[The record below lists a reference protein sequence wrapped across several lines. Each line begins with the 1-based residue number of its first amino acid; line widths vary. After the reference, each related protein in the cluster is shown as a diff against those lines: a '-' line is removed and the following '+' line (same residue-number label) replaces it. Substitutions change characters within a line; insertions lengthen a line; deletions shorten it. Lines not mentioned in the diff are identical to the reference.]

1 MDVARGEGVK
11 GAFKLYPP
19 WWRDRYL
26 EEAEAITEDLIN
38 AGTSRLRIT
47 LNLSFGAIRARLS
60 AKGMPREYELWANR
74 ARSSIVLATAPTL
87 IAAPLMLTIRQVPAI
102 PTLSQGSSA
111 AAGHLASAVYLIFV
125 LISFG
130 LIATII
136 WGYGSL
142 SSGILRQRDNGRRLR
157 SLARAPGYAV
167 LLAVTFFVASII
179 VGPHAFDLHGHVVTP
194 LNGHPE
200 AASALKAAAGVMLGA
215 GWILS
220 MVLLVAVLRSA
231 TLPLECLR
239 SGKRVSAT
247 VSSLLW
253 IMTGAAMTLSFVY
266 TKGISTLHGIDISS
280 VVLGRSLLALA
291 GTLLLLSV
299 VSTFGAVLASRSWR
313 VTTHLAR

>member
-1 MDVARGEGVK
+1 MDVARGGGVK

-38 AGTSRLRIT
+38 AGSSRLRIT
-47 LNLSFGAIRARLS
+47 LNLSFGAIRTRLS

-102 PTLSQGSSA
+102 PTLSHGSSA
-111 AAGHLASAVYLIFV
+111 AAGH
-125 LISFG
+125 
-130 LIATII
+130 
-136 WGYGSL
+136 GSL
-142 SSGILRQRDNGRRLR
+142 SSGILQQRENGRRLR

-167 LLAVTFFVASII
+167 VLAVTFFVASII

-313 VTTHLAR
+313 VTAHLAR